1 MKYQICKKFEYV
13 VSGIE
18 AKDLKDAHRKAEMMK
33 PKDFDFHLEG
43 NDNIEITEIK
53 KGGK

>member
-18 AKDLKDAHRKAEMMK
+18 AKDVKDARRKAETMK
-33 PKDFDFHLEG
+33 PDAFDFHLEP
-43 NDNIEITEIK
+43 NDNIEISEN
-53 KGGK
+53 